1 MASPVS
7 ASINGMQTQ
16 LDSCV
21 DISWSLHN
29 SPSEVYRNMRFY
41 VVDSEIS
48 SFDAALSEESARKY
62 GIMGVLDV
70 GYQDIVIFVLCYQ
83 LC

>member
-21 DISWSLHN
+21 DISWSLH
-29 SPSEVYRNMRFY
+29 SEPSEVYRNMRFY
-41 VVDSEIS
+41 VVDSENS
-48 SFDAALSEESARKY
+48 SFDAALSKESARKY

-70 GYQDIVIFVLCYQ
+70 GPSKIL
-83 LC
+83 